1 MDGNIA
7 RTTHKSFCSGKNW
20 IVKLCAGARSGGA
33 AVMGY
38 KSRLLIGVID
48 AMTDRGHAIYMFP
61 IHEIGL
67 GLSECPGR
75 QIMCMISLIFYEME
89 S

>member
-1 MDGNIA
+1 
-7 RTTHKSFCSGKNW
+7 
-20 IVKLCAGARSGGA
+20 
-33 AVMGY
+33 MGY